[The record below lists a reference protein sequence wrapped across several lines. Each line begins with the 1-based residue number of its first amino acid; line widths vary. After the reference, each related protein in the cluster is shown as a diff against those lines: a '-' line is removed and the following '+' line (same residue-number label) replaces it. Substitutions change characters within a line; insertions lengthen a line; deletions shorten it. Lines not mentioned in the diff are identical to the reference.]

1 MSHDLGAV
9 SLKQPLD
16 AIDSVQQEIWH
27 YLTSNSGT

>member
-1 MSHDLGAV
+1 MSHDLSAV

-16 AIDSVQQEIWH
+16 AIDSVQQEIGH